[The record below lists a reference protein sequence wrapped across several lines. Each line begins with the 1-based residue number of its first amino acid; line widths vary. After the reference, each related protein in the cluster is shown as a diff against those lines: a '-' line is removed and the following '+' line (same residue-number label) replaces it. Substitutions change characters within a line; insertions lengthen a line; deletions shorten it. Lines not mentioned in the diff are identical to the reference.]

1 MPMNQYTQCHTTTY
15 NTICNICK
23 TCRTTHQHA
32 TQCDRIFKRKTWFR
46 MAPLR
51 ITSHK
56 RLCERCHKHEIRTW
70 STIQCLYW
78 ACNKVTKTGGMWVN
92 AFRVADV
99 CKMCSGLPYLSRLAS
114 LMKKAACWGEPVNS
128 PIPFASQ
135 VPILRNVELR
145 RSRHTKSK
153 PFKSHKLS
161 MGTLCWAVVD
171 LAPKR
176 RFLEA
181 GPLASSCPC
190 FRFKEAFFLDITMM
204 AASWLSLEDEGSEGA
219 SVPPPEQGHS
229 TRLHIK
235 KHPMPNNILYTY
247 IR

>member
-1 MPMNQYTQCHTTTY
+1 
-15 NTICNICK
+15 
-23 TCRTTHQHA
+23 
-32 TQCDRIFKRKTWFR
+32 

-190 FRFKEAFFLDITMM
+190 FRFKEVSSLDITMM
-204 AASWLSLEDEGSEGA
+204 AASWLSLEDEGSEGASVPPPEHLEDEGSEGA

-235 KHPMPNNILYTY
+235 KHPMSTQGQYIKYIYTY